1 MGGGGGI
8 TRLAPGAWGPG
19 LGGGGLVMQADR
31 VRAAAPSRMSRL
43 ST

>member
-8 TRLAPGAWGPG
+8 TRLAPGACGPG
-19 LGGGGLVMQADR
+19 LGGGGPTMQADR
-31 VRAAAPSRMSRL
+31 LRAATPSRIRRL